1 MESSPGERPDS
12 TDTTMEFVPVS
23 DAPFVVIV
31 TGMAGAGRSTA
42 CNVLEDLGFFVI
54 DNLPPRLISRVL
66 DANQLAEISRTRIAM
81 AVDSRTGVHAFSELR
96 DQIDRLDKYGVRS
109 GVVFLDADND
119 VLVRRFNETRRPHP
133 VSGATL
139 AESIALERDAL
150 SELRGSADVLIDTSN
165 LNVHELRERLSK
177 VFADE
182 HGGSGLNVSITSFGF
197 KHGAPRDADMVLDV
211 RFLAN
216 PHWEPQLRPL
226 TGQDHAVSDY
236 VLSSADAGEFLERT
250 VGLINFLLPRY
261 RAEGKSYVSIGIGCT
276 GGRHRSVA
284 IAEYLGKQ
292 LGGDVDVIVQ
302 HRDI

>member
-1 MESSPGERPDS
+1 MSDA
-12 TDTTMEFVPVS
+12 DTTMEFVPVDDS
-23 DAPFVVIV
+23 PFVVIV

-66 DANQLAEISRTRIAM
+66 DANQLAEISRSKIAM
-81 AVDSRTGVHAFSELR
+81 AVDSRTGVHAFGELR
-96 DQIDRLDKYGVRS
+96 DQMARLNKYGVRS

-133 VSGATL
+133 VSGGTL
-139 AESIALERDAL
+139 AESIALEREAL
-150 SELRGSADVLIDTSN
+150 AELRGAADVLIDTSN
-165 LNVHELRERLSK
+165 LNVHELRRRLSS

-182 HGGSGLNVSITSFGF
+182 HEGSGLNVSITSFGF
-197 KHGAPRDADMVLDV
+197 KHGAPRDADIVLDV

-216 PHWEPQLRPL
+216 PHWVPELRPL
-226 TGQDHAVSDY
+226 TGRDQAVSEF
-236 VLSSADAGEFLERT
+236 VLSSDDAKEFLDRT

-284 IAEYLGKQ
+284 ISEFLAETLGEEA
-292 LGGDVDVIVQ
+292 DVIVQ